1 MARIQGLFNASFQT
15 LFCFVCNF
23 TPNEVRTLERI
34 EFQTTSNTS
43 LSPTQYEIT
52 QNLVFKNLNTE
63 RLPRTQIKDGPV
75 FFNLEV
81 NRQATTPIVTPPA
94 YQLMEQFL

>member
-1 MARIQGLFNASFQT
+1 M
-15 LFCFVCNF
+15 
-23 TPNEVRTLERI
+23 
-34 EFQTTSNTS
+34 TSNTS
-43 LSPTQYEIT
+43 LSPTQ
-52 QNLVFKNLNTE
+52 NLKFKNSNTE
-63 RLPRTQIKDGPV
+63 RLPRTQLEDGPV